1 MLAGHILLVTFSV
14 LCISLW
20 VASALFIVQ
29 IPTFAMLV
37 ALTGFE
43 IGVAF
48 LQAFVFTILTGVYI
62 GGSLHPAH

>member
-1 MLAGHILLVTFSV
+1 
-14 LCISLW
+14 
-20 VASALFIVQ
+20 
-29 IPTFAMLV
+29 MLV
-37 ALTGFE
+37 VLTAFE